1 MRNVTSKIINK
12 IKKPRS
18 ITPISVQVAHN
29 VREQAYV
36 QPWAQVQRQ
45 VSVQIKENLKFK
57 L

>member
-36 QPWAQVQRQ
+36 QPWTQVQRQ
-45 VSVQIKENLKFK
+45 VSIQMKTNLKFK